1 MSSNEEKI
9 RFVFDMF
16 DINDDGV
23 LKLSDLE
30 TLLKH
35 VYDAKPKEPATVA
48 IVDDIEKEKLPAL
61 AIADSS

>member
-1 MSSNEEKI
+1 MALCSHLMSNNEEKI

-23 LKLSDLE
+23 LKLRDLE

-35 VYDAKPKEPATVA
+35 VYD
-48 IVDDIEKEKLPAL
+48 
-61 AIADSS
+61 